1 MTSQDLK
8 FPNLEE
14 VLRQYGSQLIS
25 IYRQKLLQNN
35 ADDTGTLGN
44 TLNYI
49 VEDQDGSYE
58 VSLQIQ
64 DYWKY
69 LEEGRSPGKFPPISE
84 IKNWIRTKP
93 VLPRPY
99 RGKLPSTDQLAYL
112 VARKIHL
119 QGTQGKHILEES
131 LDELSAV
138 ALLDDAITKDLET
151 QVNNV
156 FKDF

>member
-1 MTSQDLK
+1 M
-8 FPNLEE
+8 
-14 VLRQYGSQLIS
+14 
-25 IYRQKLLQNN
+25 
-35 ADDTGTLGN
+35 
-44 TLNYI
+44 
-49 VEDQDGSYE
+49 
-58 VSLQIQ
+58 
-64 DYWKY
+64 
-69 LEEGRSPGKFPPISE
+69 EEGRSPGKFPPIRE
-84 IKNWIRTKP
+84 IKSWIRTKP

-99 RGKLPSTDQLAYL
+99 GGKLPSTDQLAYL

-119 QGTQGKHILEES
+119 QGTQGKRILEES